1 MYTYYFE
8 GRHDGRGK
16 AVIKLLEPN
25 ERVVCYYSSEDEKVM
40 YIRRAN
46 DSDPEAIIRVV
57 DKRHQVELNCG
68 LAFKSRRFRVG
79 YDDGVVVLHFI
90 DEPG

>member
-8 GRHDGRGK
+8 GALDGRGK
-16 AVIKLLEPN
+16 ARIKLLEPD
-25 ERVVCYYSSEDEKVM
+25 ERVVCYCSSEDKDVM
-40 YIRRAN
+40 YIRKAN

-57 DKRHQVELNCG
+57 DKRQQVELNCG
-68 LAFKSRRFRVG
+68 RIFKSHRFRIG
-79 YDDGVVVLHFI
+79 YEDGIVVLHFI